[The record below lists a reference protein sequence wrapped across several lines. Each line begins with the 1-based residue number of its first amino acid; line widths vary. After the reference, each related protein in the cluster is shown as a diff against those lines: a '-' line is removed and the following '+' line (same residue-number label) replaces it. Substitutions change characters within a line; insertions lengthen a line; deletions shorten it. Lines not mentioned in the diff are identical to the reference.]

1 MVWIYEDSQ
10 FSPNER
16 KLYLFLKKKR
26 SDKLAEKTVK
36 ILKLLKYLKKQE
48 FKDWKEVR
56 DSAFYDKEKTKPIF
70 SDKVA
75 KLTFRKLHQR
85 GGDSSNPVIDGY
97 VRSAIGE
104 VQSFDPTPVSE
115 TVNSVYDG
123 LTGIVDG
130 AKQNVPLFEYILH
143 SVQKLI
149 HIGNIF
155 TLTAAAD
162 IAGPVGIGIAEIPI
176 AFSGLAGI
184 VSALA
189 ENDMG
194 KAVELGLSATPFG
207 GPSTAAIRVI
217 EEKGGKR
224 FSTKRNKHTKWP
236 KRTMRKRLTK

>member
-10 FSPNER
+10 FSPTER

-36 ILKLLKYLKKQE
+36 ILKLLKYLKKQD
-48 FKDWKEVR
+48 FNDWKEVQN
-56 DSAFYDKEKTKPIF
+56 SAFYDSEKTKPIF

-75 KLTFRKLHQR
+75 KVAFRKLQKR
-85 GGDSSNPVIDGY
+85 GGDSSNPVVDSY
-97 VRSAIGE
+97 VRSGIGA
-104 VQSFDPTPVSE
+104 VQSFDPTPLSG
-115 TVNSVYDG
+115 TVNSVYDN

-143 SVQKLI
+143 SVQKII
-149 HIGNIF
+149 HIGNIA
-155 TLTAAAD
+155 TLSIAAD
-162 IAGPVGIGIAEIPI
+162 VAGPIGLGIAEVPVV
-176 AFSGLAGI
+176 FSGLAGI

-224 FSTKRNKHTKWP
+224 FSTKKNRYNKWP
-236 KRTMRKRLTK
+236 RKTMRKRLTK